1 MSQGYIRKLES
12 FNLTCSIYL
21 DVLFLLLLVT
31 GIILISYMSRG
42 KKLKKKKKE
51 LAAVWWYKNIKG
63 TFKVKQNKTKQHEL
77 EHDIPSHSLLLIHN
91 DDDGEIRSF
100 CLWKTDQIHRYHR
113 F

>member
-42 KKLKKKKKE
+42 KKLKKKKKKSW
-51 LAAVWWYKNIKG
+51 LLSGGIKISKG
-63 TFKVKQNKTKQHEL
+63 
-77 EHDIPSHSLLLIHN
+77 LL
-91 DDDGEIRSF
+91 R
-100 CLWKTDQIHRYHR
+100 
-113 F
+113 

>member
-51 LAAVWWYKNIKG
+51 LATVWWYKNIKG

-91 DDDGEIRSF
+91 DDDGEIRSI
-100 CLWKTDQIHRYHR
+100 CLWKTDQIHR
-113 F
+113 

>member
-100 CLWKTDQIHRYHR
+100 CLWKTDQIHR
-113 F
+113 

>member
-1 MSQGYIRKLES
+1 MQ
-12 FNLTCSIYL
+12 YL
-21 DVLFLLLLVT
+21 PRCFIPSAACYRDN
-31 GIILISYMSRG
+31 INILHVQREEV
-42 KKLKKKKKE
+42 KKKKKKE

-100 CLWKTDQIHRYHR
+100 CLWKTDQIHR
-113 F
+113 